1 MELKKKTKHNIN
13 KTKNTMVNT
22 GKEKEKEISE

>member
-13 KTKNTMVNT
+13 NMKNTIVNT
-22 GKEKEKEISE
+22 SKEKEKEISE